1 MRQLAGRFITATQSI
16 YTEAMLQLLPTPS
29 KSHYVFNLRD
39 FARVVQVGLRGGFTG
54 SSHVQVNSI
63 AYVGLNPGQSPIVGF
78 IAPGQWE
85 LFGRCLLR
93 SISAK
98 ATLHWFVVVVCII

>member
-39 FARVVQVGLRGGFTG
+39 FARVVQVRLRGGFTG

-63 AYVGLNPGQSPIVGF
+63 AYVGLNPGPSPIVGF
-78 IAPGQWE
+78 IGTGQWN
-85 LFGRCLLR
+85 LFVAMSLAFDKC
-93 SISAK
+93 K
-98 ATLHWFVVVVCII
+98 ATLHWFVMVVSI